1 MLLRKSQNKL
11 QSDYMKK
18 DKPKNS
24 ETFFNDSQVP
34 IKPFY
39 KLKKKTKSEEPGKY
53 PFTRGIHQDMYRERL
68 WTMRQ
73 YSGFGDAAQTNKRF
87 KFMLEKGQTGLSM
100 AFDLPTQI
108 GYDPDSSQAEGE
120 VGKVGVSIASL
131 KDMMTA
137 FDGIP
142 LGKVS
147 SSMTINS
154 TASTLLA
161 YYIAVGQSQGFNSKE
176 LRGTTQNDILKEYI
190 ARNTYIYPPK
200 PSMRLI
206 GDMIQYC
213 AKEVPQ
219 WYPISISGYHM
230 REAGATAIQEVAFT
244 LANAIEYIQTCLDRG
259 LKIDEFAPRLSFFFC
274 CTIELFEEVA
284 KFRVARKIYSKIL
297 KEKFHAKDPKSLQ
310 LKFHTQTSGESLTA
324 QQPDNNIVRVA
335 IQSLAAVLG
344 GTQSLHTNSR
354 DEALALPTQESAKIA
369 LRTQQIVAYESGVT
383 RTVDPM
389 AGSYYLE
396 ELCDEIED
404 GVWKYLKK
412 VEKMGGSIKAI
423 EKGFFQSEIRQNA
436 YRLKK
441 EIDNNERTIVGVNKF
456 SETDPTKQELLRID
470 DTVEIQQR
478 QALKNLRS
486 TRDNKKVELTLSKL
500 QSVAETEENLMPYIL
515 DSVKTYATT
524 GEISNKFREVFGE
537 YRPKEVF

>member
-1 MLLRKSQNKL
+1 MATKKSSK
-11 QSDYMKK
+11 SKSPEKK
-18 DKPKNS
+18 IF
-24 ETFFNDSQVP
+24 TDSTYPVKRVYQ
-34 IKPFY
+34 KST
-39 KLKKKTKSEEPGKY
+39 KKRPVEDAGKY
-53 PFTRGIHQDMYRERL
+53 PFTRGIHPGMFRERF

-73 YSGFGDAAQTNKRF
+73 YSGFGDAKLTNERF

-108 GYDPDSSQAEGE
+108 GYDSDSPQAEGE
-120 VGKVGVSIASL
+120 VGKVGVSITSI

-161 YYIAVGQSQGFNSKE
+161 YYIAVGEAQGFKSNE

-190 ARNTYIYPPK
+190 ARNTYIYPPQ

-206 GDMIQYC
+206 GDMIEFC
-213 AKEVPQ
+213 AEKV
-219 WYPISISGYHM
+219 
-230 REAGATAIQEVAFT
+230 EAGCTATQEVAFT
-244 LANAIEYIQTCLDRG
+244 LANAIAYIQTCIDKG
-259 LKIDEFAPRLSFFFC
+259 LKIDDFAPRLSFFFC
-274 CTIELFEEVA
+274 CTIEFFEEVA
-284 KFRVARKIYSKIL
+284 KFRVARKVYAKIL
-297 KEKFHAKDPKSLQ
+297 KEKFHAKNPRSLQ

-324 QQPDNNIVRVA
+324 QQPNNNIVRVA
-335 IQSLAAVLG
+335 IQTMAAVAG

-369 LRTQQIVAYESGVT
+369 LRTQQIVAHESGIT
-383 RTVDPM
+383 KTADPL

-396 ELCDEIED
+396 ELCDQIEAD
-404 GVWKYLKK
+404 VWKYLKK
-412 VEKMGGSIKAI
+412 IEKMGGSVKAI
-423 EKGFFQSEIRQNA
+423 EKGFFQSEIRANA

-441 EIDNNERTIVGVNKF
+441 ETDDLERVIVGVNKY
-456 SETDPTKQELLRID
+456 SEEEEQPDLLRIGGK
-470 DTVEIQQR
+470 VEIQQKK
-478 QALKNLRS
+478 ALKKLRAE
-486 TRDNKKVELTLSKL
+486 RDSKKLEKALSAM
-500 QSVAETEENLMPYIL
+500 QSAADTEKNLMPYI
-515 DSVKTYATT
+515 VTAAKAFATT
-524 GEISNKFREVFGE
+524 GEISNTFREVFGE